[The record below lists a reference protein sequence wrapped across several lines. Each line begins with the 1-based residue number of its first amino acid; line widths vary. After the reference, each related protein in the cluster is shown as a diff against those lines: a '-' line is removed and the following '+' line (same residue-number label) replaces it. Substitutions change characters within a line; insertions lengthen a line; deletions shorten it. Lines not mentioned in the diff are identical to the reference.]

1 MKKTRAIE
9 ILTRAMR
16 DAEKCA
22 ACIAS
27 EEDYDKELLHDLE
40 EEAEAFRMAIYSM
53 GGSTA

>member
-27 EEDYDKELLHDLE
+27 EEDYDKELHHDLK